1 MIETIRLSERAKNQ
15 LVTLKRKTG
24 IANWNVLCRWGFCVS
39 LREASI
45 PPAEKNLKLNSSIE
59 MSWKIFGGKH
69 ADLYFALLVQRCK
82 QDDFKL
88 TNKNLNEQFKL
99 HLHRGIAYLANNS
112 KLNSIADML
121 ALNITEN

>member
-1 MIETIRLSERAKNQ
+1 MIETIKLSERAKNQ

-24 IANWNVLCRWGFCVS
+24 ITNWNILCRWGFCVS
-39 LREASI
+39 LGEPSI
-45 PPAEKNLKLNSSIE
+45 PPIEKNLKLNSSIE
-59 MSWKIFGGKH
+59 MSWRIFGGKH

-82 QDDFKL
+82 QDGFKL

-112 KLNSIADML
+112 KLNNVADML
-121 ALNITEN
+121 ALSIR

>member
-1 MIETIRLSERAKNQ
+1 MIETIKLSERAKNQ

-24 IANWNVLCRWGFCVS
+24 ITNWNILCRWGFCVS
-39 LREASI
+39 LGEASI
-45 PPAEKNLKLNSSIE
+45 PPIEKNLKLNSSIE

-82 QDDFKL
+82 QDGFKL

-112 KLNSIADML
+112 KLNNIADML
-121 ALNITEN
+121 ALSIK

>member
-1 MIETIRLSERAKNQ
+1 MIETIKLSERAKNQ

-39 LREASI
+39 LAEASI
-45 PPAEKNLKLNSSIE
+45 PPTEKNLKLNSSIE
-59 MSWKIFGGKH
+59 MTWRIFGGKH
-69 ADLYFALLVQRCK
+69 ADLYSALLIQRCK
-82 QDDFKL
+82 QDGFKL

-112 KLNSIADML
+112 KLNNIADML
-121 ALNITEN
+121 ALSIR